1 MISTKLSVRKELA
14 FCKRGSILLLWVWV
28 PGLDWAQISKALGLG
43 SQVCRM
49 ASRRAC
55 QSPSGSYRAPSG
67 RESRH
72 LYHLFIITS
81 IPSKWCHIYCYRSG
95 AHLVDDHPTLRYVG
109 AQLPCRDLNTENCKT
124 LLRAI
129 TDMNKWRDI

>member
-1 MISTKLSVRKELA
+1 MRKELA
-14 FCKRGSILLLWVWV
+14 FCKRGSIPLQWVWV

-43 SQVCRM
+43 LQVCRM
-49 ASRRAC
+49 AARKTC

-67 RESRH
+67 RKSGQ

-81 IPSKWCHIYCYRSG
+81 IPSKWSPIYCYRPG
-95 AHLVDDHPTLRYVG
+95 AHLVGDQMLRYVG
-109 AQLPCRDLNTENCKT
+109 AQLPCRDLNTENYKT

-129 TDMNKWRDI
+129 TDMNKWKDI